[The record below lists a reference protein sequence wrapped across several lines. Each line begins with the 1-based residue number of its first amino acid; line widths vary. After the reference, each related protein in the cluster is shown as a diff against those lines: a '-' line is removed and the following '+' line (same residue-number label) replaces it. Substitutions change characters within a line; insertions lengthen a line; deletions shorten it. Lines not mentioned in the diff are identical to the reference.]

1 MRASPSIAILGGTGD
16 LGEGLALRLCPG
28 RNVMIG
34 SRDPTRAASRAAEY
48 AERSGCAGI
57 EGSGNAD
64 AAARADYVILAAPAD
79 ALPGLLD
86 EIAGHI
92 REESLVVSP
101 VVPMSRR
108 NGVFVHDVSALDPG
122 SSSAAEYVAKR
133 LGRRIRVAAAFHT
146 IPAGML
152 SDVGKRL
159 DVDVLVASDDVS
171 FRALSEDLRVD
182 GIRYLHAG
190 PLELARYL
198 EQLVPLLLNVGRRNG
213 IRNPSLKVI

>member
-28 RNVMIG
+28 RSVIVG
-34 SRDPTRAASRAAEY
+34 SRDPVRAASRAAEY
-48 AERSGCAGI
+48 AARSGCAEI
-57 EGSGNAD
+57 EGSGNVD
-64 AAARADYVILAAPAD
+64 AAAHADYVILAAPAD

-86 EIAGHI
+86 EIAGNI

-108 NGVFVHDVSALDPG
+108 NGVFVHDVSVLGPG
-122 SSSAAEYVAKR
+122 LSSAAEYVARR
-133 LGRRIRVAAAFHT
+133 LGGRVGVAAAFHT
-146 IPAGML
+146 IPAGLL
-152 SDVGKRL
+152 SDMDRRL
-159 DVDVLVASDDVS
+159 DVDVLVASS
-171 FRALSEDLRVD
+171 EAAFRAMSEDLRID

-213 IRNPSLKVI
+213 MRNPSLKVI